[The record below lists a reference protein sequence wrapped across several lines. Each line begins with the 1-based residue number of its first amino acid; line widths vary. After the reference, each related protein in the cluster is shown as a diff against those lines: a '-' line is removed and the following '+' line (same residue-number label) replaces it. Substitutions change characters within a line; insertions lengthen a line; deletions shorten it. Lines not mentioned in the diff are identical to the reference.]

1 MSQGANRFWLR
12 PPLMLGRGLVRLAAA
27 AGRGWR
33 AAPADRRGPLL
44 VLAAGTAVLLAVVPY
59 GPPAGGLLLL
69 AAALAAGWRDRTGPP
84 GVRPPAEGDEER
96 LQTLYE
102 SLVPYFAPPG
112 PPAGGEPPPEAMYLL
127 GGGWERGIEEY
138 AFGLDD
144 RLARLLI
151 RYPGHFP
158 DGDPQARDR
167 VERLLAAKT
176 GGDRE
181 LRFRWD
187 EERNRLEM
195 TVPGP
200 LPAGICAQRFIMAP
214 GELVLG
220 FTDTE
225 AVDRLVP
232 VAADGEAEP
241 VHAAPVV
248 WRTGPRSPAPH
259 LLAVGPSG
267 SGTTSLLRSVT
278 LQALRD
284 GEVLLIDGG
293 GAGEFG
299 CFTGR
304 RGVLSVESSP
314 SGARAA
320 LEWAARET
328 GRRLLEVS
336 RARQAGGPQRAVR
349 PLWIVLDR
357 PSLLGHPARPDG
369 SPGAQQLLEV
379 PLRYGRAARV
389 TVAVAEDCAAWE
401 ELSEAVRTAPGA
413 RVVLGSM
420 PAAEIRFVLDG
431 PLPSAPPPV
440 LPPGRGYARLGPDRA
455 VRLQVPATP
464 DPQDDTASET
474 QRRAVRALLPEPVL
488 SLDRRSPAPE
498 TTGIDPS

>member
-1 MSQGANRFWLR
+1 A
-12 PPLMLGRGLVRLAAA
+12 GL
-27 AGRGWR
+27 
-33 AAPADRRGPLL
+33 
-44 VLAAGTAVLLAVVPY
+44 AVLLAVVPW
-59 GPPAGGLLLL
+59 GPPAGGLVLL
-69 AAALAAGWRDRTGPP
+69 AAALAAGWRDPAAQP

-102 SLVPYFAPPG
+102 SLVPHFAAPG
-112 PPAGGEPPPEAMYLL
+112 QPAGGEEAPEAMYAP
-127 GGGWERGIEEY
+127 GGEWDRGIEEY

-144 RLARLLI
+144 RIARLLI

-167 VERLLAAKT
+167 VERLLAAKA
-176 GGDRE
+176 GRDRE
-181 LRFRWD
+181 LRFVWD

-195 TVPGP
+195 TVPEP

-214 GELVLG
+214 GEVVLG
-220 FTDTE
+220 FTDQE

-232 VAADGEAEP
+232 VALAEEAAR

-248 WRTGPRSPAPH
+248 WRSGPRSPAPH

-299 CFTGR
+299 CFAGR

-328 GRRLLEVS
+328 GRRLAQVS
-336 RARQAGGPQRAVR
+336 RARQLGGTEPAVR

-357 PSLLGHPARPDG
+357 PALLGHPARAEGEADP
-369 SPGAQQLLEV
+369 QQLLEV

-389 TVAVAEDCAAWE
+389 TVAVAEDCTAWE
-401 ELSEAVRTAPGA
+401 ELSEAVRAAPGA
-413 RVVLGSM
+413 RVVLGAM

-440 LPPGRGYARLGPDRA
+440 LPPGRGYARLGPAPA

-464 DPQDDTASET
+464 DPQDDTASEA
-474 QRRAVRALLPEPVL
+474 QRRAVRDLLPAPVL
-488 SLDRRSPAPE
+488 SLRR
-498 TTGIDPS
+498 DPSGPGHGHVRT